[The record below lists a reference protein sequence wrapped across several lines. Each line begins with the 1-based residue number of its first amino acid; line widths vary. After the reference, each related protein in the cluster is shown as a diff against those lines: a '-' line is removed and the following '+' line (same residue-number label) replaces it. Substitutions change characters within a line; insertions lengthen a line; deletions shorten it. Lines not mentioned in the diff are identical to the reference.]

1 MYTKEDILA
10 LLYEEASALKENTRK
25 YLDSLS
31 LNSGQEFTFTAN
43 EEERKRLLGKYN
55 LFSSLLARSVDGF
68 EKHIAILSGM
78 ICESDQSC
86 DNDST
91 LFLSSILEAYF
102 TLCASFSLFI
112 ITNEENFTQKNSPFT
127 VRCVFDQA
135 ICLENAVD
143 AFIKKISE

>member
-10 LLYEEASALKENTRK
+10 LLYKEATALKEHTRK

-31 LNSGQEFTFTAN
+31 LNSERDFTFTAN
-43 EEERKRLLGKYN
+43 EEEKKRLLGKYN
-55 LFSSLLARSVDGF
+55 LFSSLIARSVDRF

-78 ICESDQSC
+78 ICESDKSC

-91 LFLSSILEAYF
+91 LFLSTILEAYF
-102 TLCASFSLFI
+102 MLCDSISRFI
-112 ITNEENFTQKNSPFT
+112 LTNEDNFAQKNSPFT
-127 VRCVFDQA
+127 VRCVFDQT
-135 ICLENAVD
+135 IYLENAVD